1 MTSPIVSESNSWGS
15 LRATNLFLFPY
26 LNLYRNGLLSRTI
39 GFILM
44 MTPLSLELLKPNWYV
59 QYVFLLKFRILLIWF
74 QWFPIIEFQ
83 FNPDIFFVPPHG
95 FQVLI
100 IRSHWYRFLL
110 GHIFL
115 FSNRLCRSNVPPSCF
130 MNRCLPRIRNTKSR
144 CIFLFHSLW
153 SNKFY

>member
-1 MTSPIVSESNSWGS
+1 MVYYWGR
-15 LRATNLFLFPY
+15 LV
-26 LNLYRNGLLSRTI
+26 LYWWWLLWVLHFSDQI
-39 GFILM
+39 DMFNM
-44 MTPLSLELLKPNWYV
+44 
-59 QYVFLLKFRILLIWF
+59 FLLKFRILLIRF

-144 CIFLFHSLW
+144 CIFYFIGCGAINFIRLPRCFRSRFISFKLL
-153 SNKFY
+153 